1 MPNNESAWNYLT
13 GLENLLLFHFKIY
26 YVLILMLVLSI
37 LEKGRASKENGLRN
51 IIFRWI
57 EDGMDSPYLLS
68 FAIDIYEE
76 DLESGNCSNEIFEKA
91 QEVESNYYC

>member
-1 MPNNESAWNYLT
+1 
-13 GLENLLLFHFKIY
+13 
-26 YVLILMLVLSI
+26 MLVLSI

-91 QEVESNYYC
+91 QEVRV